1 MFNDRQQQLLNYP
14 LDGSRVKTIEK
25 SGRVFSYLATFD
37 IVNTLNLIFGYD
49 GWETL
54 VRKLDMLSSTTN
66 QNGNHVVTFSAI
78 VRLKIWDASHKNYII
93 REDNGISVSIAKT
106 IGEAMETAS
115 KASISDALKRAAK
128 SLGNSMG
135 NPLYDPEQRDVDYS
149 NSKQLSENRQAR
161 QSPHNQQQPAQIEQ
175 QRHTEQS
182 QPSQNHTSQDYASLF
197 NIGLTVMQKGNNLIV
212 LGDDIFAKKD
222 SIKAYGFRWDGAS
235 KQWFKPIT
243 EQQAA

>member
-1 MFNDRQQQLLNYP
+1 MSYP
-14 LDGSRVKTIEK
+14 LDGSRVKTLEK
-25 SGRVFSYLATFD
+25 AGRVFSYIPTFD

-54 VRKLDMLSSTTN
+54 VKKLEMLNSTTN

-78 VRLKIWDASHKNYII
+78 VRLKIWDTNHKNYII

-115 KASISDALKRAAK
+115 KASISDALKRTAK
-128 SLGNSMG
+128 SFGNSLG
-135 NPLYDPEQRDVDYS
+135 NPLYDPEQKDVDYT
-149 NSKQLSENRQAR
+149 NAKQLSENKPA
-161 QSPHNQQQPAQIEQ
+161 PHSHQNA
-175 QRHTEQS
+175 
-182 QPSQNHTSQDYASLF
+182 SQNHQQPVPQTQPIHNSASQDYASLF
-197 NIGLTVMQKGNNLIV
+197 NIGLSVMQKGNKLIV

-222 SIKAYGFRWDGAS
+222 SIKAYGFRWDAAS
-235 KQWFKPIT
+235 KQWYKPIT